1 MVHKAAVVFENA
13 YSGFKII
20 NKLKNKGYKVMSFK
34 PSNFILSKADNPDIV
49 VLDMP
54 TNHKKWNS
62 LIEEMSSIKTTIIA
76 ITNKR
81 NDNFFERFPQIK
93 FVVNH
98 INDIDGLL
106 NQDVEI
112 RFEFPV
118 CSIKDMDKKIEDGKD
133 LIAFIFDEFDNTVIL
148 NNERM
153 LKDIY
158 GDLKR
163 RDEFFVV
170 LNFGFVIVPSNQGD
184 FLGIEALRK
193 KIDEFVLKIL
203 ENNERVEFLGSN
215 IYKKGENFHAFV
227 DILPKKNKKS
237 ISVNLKIGDVKDIR
251 VDKNVLDK
259 CEPSTMFLATK
270 LLDKEL
276 VANLWL
282 SEEYK
287 KYVDAF
293 IDVGTARIIAKL
305 KDKISKDRLIRARD
319 ELFDKVSM
327 ILSSKRKIS
336 KESFYDS
343 INEEDQLMSLPEVQ
357 RNIVMLINE
366 DAPFSRIVKEI
377 EKDPAITSKILKFAN
392 SVFYGLRKEVRSIN
406 KAAVI
411 LGTEELLGM
420 SLSISYLSS
429 SMSIYTKRLY
439 RYSIATLAIAK
450 YLESLASIA
459 TGVTLGSV
467 VHVIGDMFYAQH
479 FSDMFMDVIKGVRKG
494 LSYEISQLKALPVST
509 EDLGEFLAKKWNFPK
524 RAVNVIK
531 YYLYP
536 KQAGIDTTVHLVHAA
551 SILAKSF
558 GYFFGDYSKDDLNY
572 HTYSLF
578 LKKFDMNLLNFFE
591 KYDDIKDKVNE
602 MMFILS

>member
-1 MVHKAAVVFENA
+1 MVHKATVVFENA
-13 YSGFKII
+13 HSGFKII
-20 NKLKNKGYKVMSFK
+20 NKLRNKGYKVMSFK
-34 PSNFILSKADNPDIV
+34 PSNFILSRAGNPDIV
-49 VLDMP
+49 VLDIP
-54 TNHKKWNS
+54 TSHKKWDS
-62 LIEEMSSIKTTIIA
+62 LIEEMSNIKTTIIA
-76 ITNKR
+76 VTNKK

-106 NQDVEI
+106 NQNI
-112 RFEFPV
+112 NIKFEFPI
-118 CSIKDMDKKIEDGKD
+118 CSMNDIDDKIESGKD
-133 LIAFIFDEFDNTVIL
+133 LIVFTFDGLGNNSIL
-148 NNERM
+148 NNEKM
-153 LKDIY
+153 FKDIY
-158 GDLKR
+158 DNLKR
-163 RDEFFVV
+163 KDGFFVV
-170 LNFGFVIVPSNQGD
+170 PNFGFVIIPSNQGD

-193 KIDEFVLKIL
+193 KVDEFILRSLKDS
-203 ENNERVEFLGSN
+203 ENIEYLNSN
-215 IYKKGENFHAFV
+215 IHKKGESLHAFS
-227 DILPKKNKKS
+227 DILPKESRKS
-237 ISVNLKIGDVKDIR
+237 ISVNLKVNDVKEFK
-251 VDKNVLDK
+251 VDKNTLDE
-259 CEPSTMFLATK
+259 CDSNTLFLATK
-270 LLDKEL
+270 LLDRKS

-282 SEEYK
+282 SGKYK
-287 KYVDAF
+287 RYINPF

-305 KDKISKDRLIRARD
+305 KGRINKDGLKKAEE
-319 ELFDKVSM
+319 ELFDKISIIVSNK
-327 ILSSKRKIS
+327 SKIS

-343 INEEDQLMSLPEVQ
+343 INDGDQLMSLPEVQ

-366 DAPFSRIVKEI
+366 DAPFSKIVKEI

-429 SMSIYTKRLY
+429 SASIYTKRLY
-439 RYSIATLAIAK
+439 KYTIATLAIAK
-450 YLESLASIA
+450 YIESLASIA

-479 FSDMFMDVIKGVRKG
+479 FPDMFMSVVKGVRNG
-494 LSYEISQLKALPVST
+494 LSYKIAQFNTLPDPS
-509 EDLGEFLAKKWNFPK
+509 EKLGEFLATRWNFPK
-524 RAVNVIK
+524 RAINVIK

-551 SILAKSF
+551 SILAKNF
-558 GYFFGDYSKDDLNY
+558 GYFFGSYSKDDLNY

-578 LKKFDMNLLNFFE
+578 LKKFNMNLLNFFE
-591 KYDDIKDKVNE
+591 KHDDIKEKINE